1 MLPNAKLRKKIISE
15 DGEIIGYS
23 SEWYP
28 LKLILNSNARRESVG
43 IAEGLNSGKFTAVF
57 TTRTTLL
64 DNNASKI
71 EVDDKIDI
79 LFNKQSRIVK
89 YVEESPKQIGNH
101 TKVYF
106 VGVE

>member
-64 DNNASKI
+64 DNNASKYPD
-71 EVDDKIDI
+71 ERAELTQMLKN
-79 LFNKQSRIVK
+79 LQEKEKN
-89 YVEESPKQIGNH
+89 
-101 TKVYF
+101 
-106 VGVE
+106 

>member
-1 MLPNAKLRKKIISE
+1 MIPNARLRKKIVSE
-15 DGEIIGYS
+15 DGQIIGHLE
-23 SEWYP
+23 EWYP
-28 LKLILNSNARRESVG
+28 LKVVLNSNARSESIG
-43 IAEGLNSGKFTAVF
+43 IAEGLKSGKFTAVF

-64 DNNASKI
+64 DNNASRI

>member
-1 MLPNAKLRKKIISE
+1 MLPNAN
-15 DGEIIGYS
+15 GEIIGYS

-89 YVEESPKQIGNH
+89 YVEISPKQIGNH

-106 VGVE
+106 IGVE

>member
-1 MLPNAKLRKKIISE
+1 MIPNARLRKKIVSE
-15 DGEIIGYS
+15 DGQIIGHLE
-23 SEWYP
+23 EWYP
-28 LKLILNSNARRESVG
+28 LKVVLNSNARKESIGVV
-43 IAEGLNSGKFTAVF
+43 EGLNSGKFTAVF

-89 YVEESPKQIGNH
+89 YVEELPKQIGNH

-106 VGVE
+106 IGVE